1 MRTLSFPVEIDR
13 EILLAI
19 GRSFAGRTRTN
30 EGRIMVQQM
39 DAEIGTGNVDESA
52 RYFNYLRTLA
62 DLTAMASIMVV
73 QVIEFSKLCGQMFI
87 TK

>member
-1 MRTLSFPVEIDR
+1 
-13 EILLAI
+13 
-19 GRSFAGRTRTN
+19 
-30 EGRIMVQQM
+30 MVQQM

-73 QVIEFSKLCGQMFI
+73 QVIEFSNLCGQIFI